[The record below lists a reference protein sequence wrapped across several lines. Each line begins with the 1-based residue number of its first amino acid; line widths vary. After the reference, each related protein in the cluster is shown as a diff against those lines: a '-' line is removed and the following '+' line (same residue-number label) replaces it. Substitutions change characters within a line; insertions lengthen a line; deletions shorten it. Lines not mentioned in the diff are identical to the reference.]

1 MTAQTPPM
9 GFNTWNTFGANI
21 SDQMVRETADA
32 MVDQGLLDAG
42 YEYLVIDDCWS
53 EHDRD
58 PITDK
63 IVADHNKFPDG
74 MKAVADYVHSKGLKF
89 GMYSCAGVRT
99 CANHPGSYDHEFLD
113 AQTFADIGVDFLK
126 YDFCYKTP
134 LANGPMLYRKMGNAL
149 RATGRDILYSACNW
163 GSDEVGKWARAYGAH
178 MYRST
183 GDIADNF
190 QSFVNIA
197 RSQEK
202 EFCYSG
208 PFCFNDMDM
217 LTVGMYGKGNVAAG
231 GCNDTEYK
239 TEFALWC
246 LFGTPLMLGGDVRS
260 MTEATK
266 KLVTNKELIKINQD
280 PECRGVIP
288 LNVWHLNVYF
298 RHLSNN
304 EAVLGIFNFGDS
316 AGRTMISLA
325 DELGLDARCGYGII
339 LKDIF
344 TGEEFGP
351 YKDYYEG
358 NEIAPHDCEM
368 YRVKFVKM

>member
-1 MTAQTPPM
+1 
-9 GFNTWNTFGANI
+9 
-21 SDQMVRETADA
+21 
-32 MVDQGLLDAG
+32 
-42 YEYLVIDDCWS
+42 
-53 EHDRD
+53 
-58 PITDK
+58 
-63 IVADHNKFPDG
+63 
-74 MKAVADYVHSKGLKF
+74 
-89 GMYSCAGVRT
+89 MYSCAGVRT
-99 CANHPGSYDHEFLD
+99 CANYPGSYDHEFLD

-239 TEFALWC
+239 TEFSLWC
-246 LFGTPLMLGGDVRS
+246 LFGTPLMLGGDVRN

-266 KLVTNKELIKINQD
+266 KLVTNKELIQINQD

-288 LNVWHLNVYF
+288 LNAWHLNVYF

-325 DELGLDARCGYGII
+325 DELGLDARCGCGM
-339 LKDIF
+339 LLTDIH

-351 YKDYYEG
+351 YKDYYESK
-358 NEIAPHDCEM
+358 EIAPHDCEM